1 VIIDAEYEEIEGSG
15 EELDFAE
22 SDSLPWL
29 ESDEDDEAAGGVDR
43 TQMIAFIALLAV
55 IGISVVGAVYL
66 VSSYNRGPV
75 AVADGSLIEA
85 PEGPYKTRPDE
96 AGGKQFA
103 GTDDVAPGIGQGQPS
118 DGRMAD
124 DTGAGS
130 GDQDLNVAMPPIGGG
145 TSAVASQGGANA
157 SGSGNTAANAGGNSA
172 SGDAGSQTASNSAS
186 GSSAA
191 QAAATSG
198 VGVQV
203 GAYSSRA
210 RAEQGWQTLRGQSA
224 ALSGVKRRI
233 VEGQVDGSSVFR
245 LQAVAASVSE
255 ANTLCR
261 TLRSQ
266 GIDCQVKR

>member
-15 EELDFAE
+15 DELDFAE

-29 ESDEDDEAAGGVDR
+29 ESDEDDDAAGGVDR

-66 VSSYNRGPV
+66 VSNYNRGPV

-103 GTDDVAPGIGQGQPS
+103 GTDDVAPGIGQGQAS

-145 TSAVASQGGANA
+145 TSAVASQEGS
-157 SGSGNTAANAGGNSA
+157 SGSAGNTAANTGDTAASEADGAQSA
-172 SGDAGSQTASNSAS
+172 SNTASSNTAS
-186 GSSAA
+186 

-245 LQAVAASVSE
+245 LQAVAASVGE